1 MAELKER
8 FIEYLAH
15 KGIKKASFEKMAGLS
30 NGFVDKMG
38 NNTRASKLEVISNY
52 CPDLNMVWLR
62 TGEGEMLKGE
72 GVTQAA
78 DNETRPHL
86 PVAVTAGHTGG
97 ISDAIKSGD
106 CEQLPIIFSL
116 PQYDA
121 TMTVQGDSM
130 EPKFEGGDRIA
141 MRKVKD
147 YIEWGKTYVVDTD
160 DGAVLKRIYD
170 SGDSIRC
177 VSYNESYP
185 DFLIPK
191 SSIYGLYKVVGL
203 VRINQ

>member
-1 MAELKER
+1 MNIKER
-8 FIEYLAH
+8 LIEFLDY
-15 KGIKKASFEKMAGLS
+15 KGIKKATFEKEVGLS
-30 NGFVDKMG
+30 NGYIAKFKG
-38 NNTRASKLEVISNY
+38 NIGADKLENILRVYPELSRT
-52 CPDLNMVWLR
+52 WLL

>member
-1 MAELKER
+1 
-8 FIEYLAH
+8 
-15 KGIKKASFEKMAGLS
+15 
-30 NGFVDKMG
+30 
-38 NNTRASKLEVISNY
+38 
-52 CPDLNMVWLR
+52 
-62 TGEGEMLKGE
+62 
-72 GVTQAA
+72 
-78 DNETRPHL
+78 
-86 PVAVTAGHTGG
+86 
-97 ISDAIKSGD
+97 
-106 CEQLPIIFSL
+106 
-116 PQYDA
+116 
-121 TMTVQGDSM
+121 MTVQGDSM